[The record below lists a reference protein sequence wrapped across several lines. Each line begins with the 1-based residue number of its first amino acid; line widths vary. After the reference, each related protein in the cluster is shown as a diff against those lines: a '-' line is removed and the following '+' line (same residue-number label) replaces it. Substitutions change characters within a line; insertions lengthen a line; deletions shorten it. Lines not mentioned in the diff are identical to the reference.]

1 MSGSVQGGISS
12 PQSRAHRHSNG
23 QRVKQEEP
31 VRVSA
36 KELYGL
42 RAMGELARHFGQGPL
57 SLADVARSQGISQA
71 YLEQI
76 AIDLRRAGLLH
87 SKRGAQGGYFLS
99 RAPQAITA
107 GEVIRALE
115 GAILPVE
122 CVDEQKCTP
131 CAREDVCATRNVWEQ
146 VRDRLVETLDSI
158 TLADLC

>member
-1 MSGSVQGGISS
+1 
-12 PQSRAHRHSNG
+12 
-23 QRVKQEEP
+23 

-42 RAMGELARHFGQGPL
+42 RAMSELARHFGQGPV
-57 SLADVARSQGISQA
+57 SLADVARTQGISQA

-87 SKRGAQGGYFLS
+87 SRRGAQGGYFLA

-107 GEVIRALE
+107 SEVIRAVE
-115 GAILPVE
+115 GSILPIE
-122 CVDEQKCTP
+122 CVDDQRCTP
-131 CAREDVCATRNVWEQ
+131 CPREDGCSTRSIWEQ
-146 VRDRLVETLDSI
+146 VRDRLVETLNSI